1 MDSSPTPFGRGRG
14 QQRPPSAEP
23 LTQFQAL
30 ELKNALWDAQQMI
43 SRMQMELES
52 LVATSRDHDRA
63 LTHHDNE
70 IHALKAAAASVPATA
85 GTGPVTPESVVEPD
99 MRTRGE
105 AWEQIVAGMTVYVSQ
120 GVTGAEL
127 IDVIDAAAGE
137 LFRRAGLDAGLEGI
151 RL

>member
-14 QQRPPSAEP
+14 QQRPPSSEP

-70 IHALKAAAASVPATA
+70 IHALKAAVTS
-85 GTGPVTPESVVEPD
+85 GPVTSESVVEPD
-99 MRTRGE
+99 MQARGA